1 MASNQQILKT
11 FLDQFDQ
18 FLEDIVG
25 VFPDDK
31 ELVSGK
37 MYFEGLRKINPR
49 IIITYWKYLVA
60 DKYDDNVETE
70 NIDFFI
76 NKNYH
81 EDIETIAKARN
92 WDGDYSYI
100 NNKIEAIRDQIVKLS
115 DTNKRVT
122 MKYIINLTR
131 LSKLYN

>member
-11 FLDQFDQ
+11 FLEQFNE
-18 FLEDIVG
+18 FLEEIVS

-31 ELVSGK
+31 ELISGK
-37 MYFEGLRKINPR
+37 IYFEGLRKINPR
-49 IIITYWKYLVA
+49 VIISYWKYLVA
-60 DKYDDNVETE
+60 DKYDENVETE

-76 NKNYH
+76 NKNYN
-81 EDIETIAKARN
+81 EDIETVAKAKN
-92 WDGDYSYI
+92 WEGDYSYI
-100 NNKIEAIRDQIVKLS
+100 NNKIEAIRNQIVKLS
-115 DTNKRVT
+115 DNNKKIT

>member
-11 FLDQFDQ
+11 FLEQFNQ
-18 FLEDIVG
+18 FLEDIVCM
-25 VFPDDK
+25 FPNDK
-31 ELVSGK
+31 EMVSCK
-37 MYFEGLRKINPR
+37 IYFEGLRKINPR
-49 IIITYWKYLVA
+49 VIITYWKSLVA
-60 DKYDDNVETE
+60 DNYDDNVENE

-76 NKNYH
+76 NKNYN
-81 EDIETIAKARN
+81 EDIETVAKARN

-100 NNKIEAIRDQIVKLS
+100 NNKIEAIRNQIVKLS
-115 DTNKRVT
+115 DNNKTIT

>member
-11 FLDQFDQ
+11 FLDQFNQ
-18 FLEDIVG
+18 FLEDIVA
-25 VFPDDK
+25 VFPNDK

-49 IIITYWKYLVA
+49 VIITYWKYLVA
-60 DKYDDNVETE
+60 DKYDENVETE

-76 NKNYH
+76 NKNYN

-115 DTNKRVT
+115 DNDKKVN
-122 MKYIINLTR
+122 MKYIINLTK

>member
-11 FLDQFDQ
+11 FLDQFNQ
-18 FLEDIVG
+18 FLEDIVA
-25 VFPDDK
+25 VFPNDK

-49 IIITYWKYLVA
+49 VIITYWKYLVA
-60 DKYDDNVETE
+60 DKYDENVETE

-76 NKNYH
+76 NKNYN

-115 DTNKRVT
+115 DNNKEIT

>member
-11 FLDQFDQ
+11 FLDQFNE
-18 FLEDIVG
+18 FLEDIVN
-25 VFPDDK
+25 VFPNDK

-49 IIITYWKYLVA
+49 VIITYWKYLVA
-60 DKYDDNVETE
+60 NKYDDNVETE

-76 NKNYH
+76 NKNYN

-115 DTNKRVT
+115 DNNKEIT

>member
-49 IIITYWKYLVA
+49 VIITYWKYLVA

>member
-11 FLDQFDQ
+11 FLDQFNQ
-18 FLEDIVG
+18 FLEDIVA
-25 VFPDDK
+25 VFPNDK

-49 IIITYWKYLVA
+49 VIITYWKYLVA
-60 DKYDDNVETE
+60 DKYDDNVKTE

-76 NKNYH
+76 NKNYN

>member
-11 FLDQFDQ
+11 FLDQFNQ
-18 FLEDIVG
+18 FLEDIVNL
-25 VFPDDK
+25 FPNDK
-31 ELVSGK
+31 ELVSCK

-49 IIITYWKYLVA
+49 VIITYWKYLVA

-76 NKNYH
+76 NKNYN

-92 WDGDYSYI
+92 WEDYSYI

-115 DTNKRVT
+115 DNNKKIT

>member
-11 FLDQFDQ
+11 FLDQFNQ
-18 FLEDIVG
+18 FLEDIVN
-25 VFPDDK
+25 VFPNDK

-49 IIITYWKYLVA
+49 VIITYWKYLVA

-76 NKNYH
+76 NKNYN

-115 DTNKRVT
+115 DNNKEIT

>member
-11 FLDQFDQ
+11 FLEQFDQ

-31 ELVSGK
+31 ELISGK

-49 IIITYWKYLVA
+49 VIITYWKYLVA
-60 DKYDDNVETE
+60 DKYDDNVKTE

-76 NKNYH
+76 NKNYN

-115 DTNKRVT
+115 DTNKKIT

>member
-49 IIITYWKYLVA
+49 VIITYWKYLVA

-76 NKNYH
+76 NKNYN

>member
-11 FLDQFDQ
+11 FLDQFNQ
-18 FLEDIVG
+18 FLEDIVD
-25 VFPDDK
+25 VFPNDK

-49 IIITYWKYLVA
+49 VIITYWKYLVA
-60 DKYDDNVETE
+60 DKYDENVETE

-76 NKNYH
+76 NKNYN
-81 EDIETIAKARN
+81 EDIETVAKERN

-100 NNKIEAIRDQIVKLS
+100 NNKIEAIRDQIVNLS
-115 DTNKRVT
+115 DNNKKIT

>member
-49 IIITYWKYLVA
+49 VIITYWKYLVA

-115 DTNKRVT
+115 DTNKKIT

>member
-11 FLDQFDQ
+11 FLDQFNQ
-18 FLEDIVG
+18 FLEDIVA
-25 VFPDDK
+25 VFPNDK

-49 IIITYWKYLVA
+49 VIITYWKYLVA
-60 DKYDDNVETE
+60 DKYDENVETE

-76 NKNYH
+76 NKNYN

-115 DTNKRVT
+115 DNNKKIT

>member
-11 FLDQFDQ
+11 FLDQFNQ
-18 FLEDIVG
+18 FLEDIVA
-25 VFPDDK
+25 VFPNDK

-49 IIITYWKYLVA
+49 VIITYWKYLVA
-60 DKYDDNVETE
+60 DKYDENVETE

-76 NKNYH
+76 NKNYN

-115 DTNKRVT
+115 DTNKKIT

>member
-11 FLDQFDQ
+11 FLDQFNQ
-18 FLEDIVG
+18 FLEDIVA
-25 VFPDDK
+25 VFPNDK

-49 IIITYWKYLVA
+49 VIITYWKYLVA
-60 DKYDDNVETE
+60 DKYDDNVKTE

-76 NKNYH
+76 NKNYN

-100 NNKIEAIRDQIVKLS
+100 NDKIEAIRDQIVKLS
-115 DTNKRVT
+115 DNNKKIT
-122 MKYIINLTR
+122 MKYIINLTK

>member
-76 NKNYH
+76 NKNYN

-115 DTNKRVT
+115 DTNKKVT

>member
-1 MASNQQILKT
+1 
-11 FLDQFDQ
+11 
-18 FLEDIVG
+18 
-25 VFPDDK
+25 
-31 ELVSGK
+31 

-49 IIITYWKYLVA
+49 VIITYWKYLVA
-60 DKYDDNVETE
+60 DKYDDNVKTE

-76 NKNYH
+76 NKNYN

-115 DTNKRVT
+115 DTNKKIT